1 MHAQTRFFFSSGRRS
16 QTDRP
21 TIWKE
26 QPKSRHIFTKT
37 TTWYIRSHTREP
49 TKQDRKQRKTNSTTI
64 INGLKWAQN
73 FES

>member
-37 TTWYIRSHTREP
+37 TTWYIRSHTRLEP
-49 TKQDRKQRKTNSTTI
+49 LAATLKQ
-64 INGLKWAQN
+64 
-73 FES
+73 E